1 MLSNELALNQV
12 AKISSGNLTYESYKR
27 RWRIYLDSYVGG
39 EDFRKGAY
47 LTKYQLETN
56 QEYSARL
63 QNTPLENHCASIIS
77 VYKSFLFRVPPVR
90 TFNSIEGM
98 PELEAFIKDADMDGR
113 SLNQFMKD
121 AATYSS
127 VFGHCF
133 ILVTKPN
140 VGAITRAEEQ
150 IIGARPYLSL
160 LTPLVVLDWYYKRSA
175 SGRYELA
182 YFKYVEEVID
192 NIIVI
197 REWTLDSIKTTHID
211 DEKKEII
218 EETTEVNGLGEIPV
232 VTVYNIRTTVRGLGI
247 SDLVDICDLQK
258 FIYNATSEAVE
269 SLRMDSHP
277 SLVATPET
285 RVGTGAGS
293 LILMPENLDPGLK
306 PYILQNTG
314 ASVEMI
320 YKSIEHTTG
329 VIDKIANTGAVRATE
344 SRTLSGVAMEV
355 EFSLLSAKLSEKA
368 DNLELAEEQMWRLWC
383 KYMGMTADVKIDYPG
398 EFNVRDTESQI
409 RQLKTA
415 ADTNPQDPRVKQA
428 IDDAILDWLEVDDA
442 EPTETLTEE
451 IKEEIQDS
459 IMAGKTDAE
468 IISEGTT
475 TAQLT
480 AAKADLLQVQV
491 PNNRRPLGTITRA
504 QPD

>member
-1 MLSNELALNQV
+1 MLANEQLINQINKV
-12 AKISSGNLTYESYKR
+12 TSGNLTYTTYQPK
-27 RWRIYLDSYVGG
+27 WRFFLDSFVGG
-39 EDFRKGAY
+39 ADYQKGAY

-56 QEYSARL
+56 AEYSARL
-63 QNTPLENHCASIIS
+63 ANTPLENHCQSIVS
-77 VYKSFLFRVPPVR
+77 VYKSFLFRVEPTR
-90 TFNSIEGM
+90 TLNSIEGM
-98 PELEAFIKDADMDGR
+98 PETQDFLKDADLDGR

-121 AATYSS
+121 VATWSS
-127 VFGHCF
+127 VFGHCY
-133 ILVTKPN
+133 ILLSKPN
-140 VGAITRAEEQ
+140 VGATTRAEEQ
-150 IIGARPYLSL
+150 QVGVRPYVSL
-160 LTPLVVLDWYYKRSA
+160 LTPLVVLDWYYTRQATGK
-175 SGRYELA
+175 YELA
-182 YFKYVEEVID
+182 YFKYIEDINE
-192 NIIVI
+192 NILTVKEFT
-197 REWTLDSIKTTHID
+197 RDTIKTTQVD
-211 DEKKEII
+211 DDKKEII
-218 EETTEVNGLGEIPV
+218 SEITEPNGLGEIPV
-232 VTVYNIRTTVRGLGI
+232 VTAYNQRSITRGLGV
-247 SDLVDICDLQK
+247 SDLSDIADLQK

-314 ASVEMI
+314 ANVNMI
-320 YKSIEHTTG
+320 YQSIQHSTT

-344 SRTLSGVAMEV
+344 SKTLSGVAMEV

-368 DNLELAEEQMWRLWC
+368 DNLELAEEQMWRIWC
-383 KYMGMTADVKIDYPG
+383 KFMNMPMDIVIDYPG

-428 IDDAILDWLEVDDA
+428 IDEAILNWLEVDDA
-442 EPTETLTEE
+442 EPVETVSEE

-459 IMAGKTDAE
+459 IMAGNTDAE
-468 IISEGTT
+468 IVAEGVSES
-475 TAQLT
+475 QLL
-480 AAKADLLQVQV
+480 AAKQDLLNL
-491 PNNRRPLGTITRA
+491 NNGRPKPLGVITRA